1 MVKILLIILAIS
13 LLYAGE
19 RHEHEGE
26 KHEHKEEKIHIT
38 DSQMELLGIKLYKV
52 KRKLAGKVL
61 NIPAEVAENPL
72 TSYAIYSPVEGIIR
86 KLYVKEGDF
95 VKKGAPLAEIYSPEL
110 ANLIS
115 EVRMAKVKMESAK
128 KIYERDK
135 ELYSQKVIPYT
146 RFYNSMIEY
155 ERAKGEYEALF
166 QRLKSYGE
174 IKGYNLILRSP
185 GNGYVVSQNVVL
197 GDSVGLDTLLFEIHS
212 HEVLWVYGWADERSL
227 RSIKKGTK
235 GEVLTESGRVAC
247 TVDYIGHEVDRKTRR
262 VKVRCVAQNKKHLLK
277 PGMFV
282 NLILTTGGRPAIV
295 IPKSAVQEIEGKKV
309 VFVRTSD
316 GFEPREVEILK
327 ELDGHYVVER
337 GLKEGEVI
345 AITGTIFLKTKLVGV
360 EEGGHA
366 H

>member
-1 MVKILLIILAIS
+1 MVKVLFFILFVS

-19 RHEHEGE
+19 D
-26 KHEHKEEKIHIT
+26 HEHKEEKIHLT
-38 DSQMELLGIKLYKV
+38 DSQIKALGIELYKV
-52 KRKLAGKVL
+52 RKRPAAKVL
-61 NIPAEVAENPL
+61 NIPAEVFENPL
-72 TSYAIYSPVEGIIR
+72 TNYSIYSPIEGIVR
-86 KLYVKEGDF
+86 KLYVKEGDY
-95 VKKGAPLAEIYSPEL
+95 VKKGSPVAEIYSPEL
-110 ANLIS
+110 ANLIG
-115 EVRMAKVKMESAK
+115 EVHMAKVRMESAK
-128 KIYERDK
+128 KVFERDK

-155 ERAKGEYEALF
+155 ERAKGEYEALLE
-166 QRLKSYGE
+166 RLKSYGE
-174 IKGYNLILRSP
+174 VKGYNLILRSP
-185 GNGYVVSQNVVL
+185 GEGYVISQKVVL
-197 GDSVGLDTLLFEIHS
+197 GDSVGPDTLLFEIHS
-212 HEVLWVYGWADERSL
+212 HEVLWVYGWADERSS

-235 GEVLTESGRVAC
+235 GEVLTEGGRVQC
-247 TVDYIGHEVDRKTRR
+247 IVDYVGHEVDRKTRR
-262 VKVRCVAQNKKHLLK
+262 VKVRCVAKNKKHLLK

-295 IPKSAVQEIEGKKV
+295 IPKGAVQEIEGKKV